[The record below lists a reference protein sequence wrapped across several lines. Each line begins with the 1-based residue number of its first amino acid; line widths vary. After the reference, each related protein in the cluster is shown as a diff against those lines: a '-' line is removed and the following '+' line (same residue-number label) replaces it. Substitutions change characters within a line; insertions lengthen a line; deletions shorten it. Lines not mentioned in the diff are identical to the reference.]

1 MSDQELIL
9 EQLRNVN
16 YDKLSKQDIVTM
28 LDAGEQT
35 LENMAIKK
43 TAIDIIAEAMNQTK
57 NTLEA
62 LDYSGKVE
70 AEIRKNLSIL
80 RATDDWRSIAPRL
93 GELDYGLCC
102 MRGLQLT
109 AHLLLDQKCRLC
121 GIPGSKQFPES
132 NSEPGR
138 ASYYA
143 SSDRC

>member
-1 MSDQELIL
+1 MSDQELML

-28 LDAGEQT
+28 LNAGEQT
-35 LENMAIKK
+35 LENMAASRK

-80 RATDDWRSIAPRL
+80 R
-93 GELDYGLCC
+93 ELLMTGDL
-102 MRGLQLT
+102 
-109 AHLLLDQKCRLC
+109 
-121 GIPGSKQFPES
+121 
-132 NSEPGR
+132 
-138 ASYYA
+138 
-143 SSDRC
+143 

>member
-35 LENMAIKK
+35 LENMAASRK

-57 NTLEA
+57 KTLEA

-80 RATDDWRSIAPRL
+80 R
-93 GELDYGLCC
+93 ELLMTGDL
-102 MRGLQLT
+102 
-109 AHLLLDQKCRLC
+109 
-121 GIPGSKQFPES
+121 
-132 NSEPGR
+132 
-138 ASYYA
+138 
-143 SSDRC
+143 

>member
-35 LENMAIKK
+35 LENMAASRK
-43 TAIDIIAEAMNQTK
+43 TAVDIKAEAMNQTK

-70 AEIRKNLSIL
+70 VEIRKNLSIL
-80 RATDDWRSIAPRL
+80 R
-93 GELDYGLCC
+93 ELLMTGDL
-102 MRGLQLT
+102 
-109 AHLLLDQKCRLC
+109 
-121 GIPGSKQFPES
+121 
-132 NSEPGR
+132 
-138 ASYYA
+138 
-143 SSDRC
+143 

>member
-35 LENMAIKK
+35 LENMAASRK
-43 TAIDIIAEAMNQTK
+43 TAVDIIAEAMNQTK

-70 AEIRKNLSIL
+70 VEIRKNLSIL
-80 RATDDWRSIAPRL
+80 R
-93 GELDYGLCC
+93 ELLMTGDL
-102 MRGLQLT
+102 
-109 AHLLLDQKCRLC
+109 
-121 GIPGSKQFPES
+121 
-132 NSEPGR
+132 
-138 ASYYA
+138 
-143 SSDRC
+143 

>member
-35 LENMAIKK
+35 LENMAASRK
-43 TAIDIIAEAMNQTK
+43 TAIDIIAEAINQTK

-70 AEIRKNLSIL
+70 VEIRKNLSIL
-80 RATDDWRSIAPRL
+80 R
-93 GELDYGLCC
+93 ELLMTGDL
-102 MRGLQLT
+102 
-109 AHLLLDQKCRLC
+109 
-121 GIPGSKQFPES
+121 
-132 NSEPGR
+132 
-138 ASYYA
+138 
-143 SSDRC
+143 

>member
-1 MSDQELIL
+1 MSNQELIL

-35 LENMAIKK
+35 LENMAASRK

-70 AEIRKNLSIL
+70 VEIRKNLSIL
-80 RATDDWRSIAPRL
+80 R
-93 GELDYGLCC
+93 ELLMTGDL
-102 MRGLQLT
+102 
-109 AHLLLDQKCRLC
+109 
-121 GIPGSKQFPES
+121 
-132 NSEPGR
+132 
-138 ASYYA
+138 
-143 SSDRC
+143 

>member
-35 LENMAIKK
+35 LENMAASRK

-57 NTLEA
+57 STLEA

-80 RATDDWRSIAPRL
+80 R
-93 GELDYGLCC
+93 ELLMTGDL
-102 MRGLQLT
+102 
-109 AHLLLDQKCRLC
+109 
-121 GIPGSKQFPES
+121 
-132 NSEPGR
+132 
-138 ASYYA
+138 
-143 SSDRC
+143 

>member
-28 LDAGEQT
+28 LNAGEQT
-35 LENMAIKK
+35 LENMGASRK

-80 RATDDWRSIAPRL
+80 R
-93 GELDYGLCC
+93 ELLMTGDL
-102 MRGLQLT
+102 
-109 AHLLLDQKCRLC
+109 
-121 GIPGSKQFPES
+121 
-132 NSEPGR
+132 
-138 ASYYA
+138 
-143 SSDRC
+143 

>member
-35 LENMAIKK
+35 LENMAASRK

-70 AEIRKNLSIL
+70 VEIRKNISIL
-80 RATDDWRSIAPRL
+80 R
-93 GELDYGLCC
+93 ELLMTGDL
-102 MRGLQLT
+102 
-109 AHLLLDQKCRLC
+109 
-121 GIPGSKQFPES
+121 
-132 NSEPGR
+132 
-138 ASYYA
+138 
-143 SSDRC
+143 

>member
-1 MSDQELIL
+1 GSYMSDQELIL

-35 LENMAIKK
+35 LENMAASRK

-70 AEIRKNLSIL
+70 VEIRKNLSIL
-80 RATDDWRSIAPRL
+80 R
-93 GELDYGLCC
+93 ELLMTGDL
-102 MRGLQLT
+102 
-109 AHLLLDQKCRLC
+109 
-121 GIPGSKQFPES
+121 
-132 NSEPGR
+132 
-138 ASYYA
+138 
-143 SSDRC
+143 

>member
-35 LENMAIKK
+35 LENMAASRK

-80 RATDDWRSIAPRL
+80 R
-93 GELDYGLCC
+93 ELLMTGDL
-102 MRGLQLT
+102 
-109 AHLLLDQKCRLC
+109 
-121 GIPGSKQFPES
+121 
-132 NSEPGR
+132 
-138 ASYYA
+138 
-143 SSDRC
+143 

>member
-28 LDAGEQT
+28 LNAGEQT
-35 LENMAIKK
+35 LENMAASRK

-80 RATDDWRSIAPRL
+80 RK
-93 GELDYGLCC
+93 
-102 MRGLQLT
+102 
-109 AHLLLDQKCRLC
+109 LLMTGDL
-121 GIPGSKQFPES
+121 
-132 NSEPGR
+132 
-138 ASYYA
+138 
-143 SSDRC
+143 

>member
-16 YDKLSKQDIVTM
+16 YDKLGKQDIVTM

-35 LENMAIKK
+35 LENMAASRK

-80 RATDDWRSIAPRL
+80 R
-93 GELDYGLCC
+93 ELLMTGDL
-102 MRGLQLT
+102 
-109 AHLLLDQKCRLC
+109 
-121 GIPGSKQFPES
+121 
-132 NSEPGR
+132 
-138 ASYYA
+138 
-143 SSDRC
+143 

>member
-1 MSDQELIL
+1 MSDQELML

-35 LENMAIKK
+35 LENMAASRK

-80 RATDDWRSIAPRL
+80 R
-93 GELDYGLCC
+93 ELLMTGDL
-102 MRGLQLT
+102 
-109 AHLLLDQKCRLC
+109 
-121 GIPGSKQFPES
+121 
-132 NSEPGR
+132 
-138 ASYYA
+138 
-143 SSDRC
+143 

>member
-16 YDKLSKQDIVTM
+16 YDKLSKQNIVTM

-35 LENMAIKK
+35 LENMAASRK

-80 RATDDWRSIAPRL
+80 R
-93 GELDYGLCC
+93 ELLMTGDL
-102 MRGLQLT
+102 
-109 AHLLLDQKCRLC
+109 
-121 GIPGSKQFPES
+121 
-132 NSEPGR
+132 
-138 ASYYA
+138 
-143 SSDRC
+143 

>member
-28 LDAGEQT
+28 LDAGEHT
-35 LENMAIKK
+35 LENMAASRK

-70 AEIRKNLSIL
+70 VEIRKNLSIL
-80 RATDDWRSIAPRL
+80 R
-93 GELDYGLCC
+93 ELLMTGDL
-102 MRGLQLT
+102 
-109 AHLLLDQKCRLC
+109 
-121 GIPGSKQFPES
+121 
-132 NSEPGR
+132 
-138 ASYYA
+138 
-143 SSDRC
+143 

>member
-35 LENMAIKK
+35 LENMAASRK

-57 NTLEA
+57 STLEV

-80 RATDDWRSIAPRL
+80 R
-93 GELDYGLCC
+93 ELLMTGDL
-102 MRGLQLT
+102 
-109 AHLLLDQKCRLC
+109 
-121 GIPGSKQFPES
+121 
-132 NSEPGR
+132 
-138 ASYYA
+138 
-143 SSDRC
+143 

>member
-1 MSDQELIL
+1 MSDQELVL

-35 LENMAIKK
+35 LENMAASRK

-57 NTLEA
+57 STLEA

-80 RATDDWRSIAPRL
+80 R
-93 GELDYGLCC
+93 ELLMTGDL
-102 MRGLQLT
+102 
-109 AHLLLDQKCRLC
+109 
-121 GIPGSKQFPES
+121 
-132 NSEPGR
+132 
-138 ASYYA
+138 
-143 SSDRC
+143 

>member
-28 LDAGEQT
+28 LNAGEQT
-35 LENMAIKK
+35 LENMAASRK

-57 NTLEA
+57 STLEA

-80 RATDDWRSIAPRL
+80 R
-93 GELDYGLCC
+93 ELLMTGDL
-102 MRGLQLT
+102 
-109 AHLLLDQKCRLC
+109 
-121 GIPGSKQFPES
+121 
-132 NSEPGR
+132 
-138 ASYYA
+138 
-143 SSDRC
+143 

>member
-35 LENMAIKK
+35 LENMAASRK

-80 RATDDWRSIAPRL
+80 RK
-93 GELDYGLCC
+93 
-102 MRGLQLT
+102 
-109 AHLLLDQKCRLC
+109 LLMTGDL
-121 GIPGSKQFPES
+121 
-132 NSEPGR
+132 
-138 ASYYA
+138 
-143 SSDRC
+143 

>member
-16 YDKLSKQDIVTM
+16 CDKLSKQDIVTM
-28 LDAGEQT
+28 LNAGEQT
-35 LENMAIKK
+35 LENMAASRK

-80 RATDDWRSIAPRL
+80 R
-93 GELDYGLCC
+93 ELLMTGDL
-102 MRGLQLT
+102 
-109 AHLLLDQKCRLC
+109 
-121 GIPGSKQFPES
+121 
-132 NSEPGR
+132 
-138 ASYYA
+138 
-143 SSDRC
+143 

>member
-16 YDKLSKQDIVTM
+16 YDKLGKQDIVTM

-35 LENMAIKK
+35 LENMAASRK

-80 RATDDWRSIAPRL
+80 R
-93 GELDYGLCC
+93 ELLMTGVL
-102 MRGLQLT
+102 
-109 AHLLLDQKCRLC
+109 
-121 GIPGSKQFPES
+121 
-132 NSEPGR
+132 
-138 ASYYA
+138 
-143 SSDRC
+143 

>member
-1 MSDQELIL
+1 MSDQELVL

-35 LENMAIKK
+35 LENMAASRK

-70 AEIRKNLSIL
+70 VEIRKNLSIL
-80 RATDDWRSIAPRL
+80 R
-93 GELDYGLCC
+93 ELLMTGDL
-102 MRGLQLT
+102 
-109 AHLLLDQKCRLC
+109 
-121 GIPGSKQFPES
+121 
-132 NSEPGR
+132 
-138 ASYYA
+138 
-143 SSDRC
+143 

>member
-1 MSDQELIL
+1 MSDQESIL

-35 LENMAIKK
+35 LENMAASRK

-80 RATDDWRSIAPRL
+80 R
-93 GELDYGLCC
+93 ELLMTGDL
-102 MRGLQLT
+102 
-109 AHLLLDQKCRLC
+109 
-121 GIPGSKQFPES
+121 
-132 NSEPGR
+132 
-138 ASYYA
+138 
-143 SSDRC
+143 

>member
-28 LDAGEQT
+28 LNAGEQT
-35 LENMAIKK
+35 LENMAASRK

-57 NTLEA
+57 HTLEA

-80 RATDDWRSIAPRL
+80 R
-93 GELDYGLCC
+93 ELLMTGDL
-102 MRGLQLT
+102 
-109 AHLLLDQKCRLC
+109 
-121 GIPGSKQFPES
+121 
-132 NSEPGR
+132 
-138 ASYYA
+138 
-143 SSDRC
+143 

>member
-35 LENMAIKK
+35 LENMAASRK
-43 TAIDIIAEAMNQTK
+43 TAIDIIAEPMNQTK

-70 AEIRKNLSIL
+70 VEIRKNLSIL
-80 RATDDWRSIAPRL
+80 R
-93 GELDYGLCC
+93 ELLMTGDL
-102 MRGLQLT
+102 
-109 AHLLLDQKCRLC
+109 
-121 GIPGSKQFPES
+121 
-132 NSEPGR
+132 
-138 ASYYA
+138 
-143 SSDRC
+143 

>member
-35 LENMAIKK
+35 LENMAASRK

-57 NTLEA
+57 NAFKA

-80 RATDDWRSIAPRL
+80 R
-93 GELDYGLCC
+93 ELLMTGDL
-102 MRGLQLT
+102 
-109 AHLLLDQKCRLC
+109 
-121 GIPGSKQFPES
+121 
-132 NSEPGR
+132 
-138 ASYYA
+138 
-143 SSDRC
+143 

>member
-35 LENMAIKK
+35 LENMAASRK

-57 NTLEA
+57 NTFEA

-80 RATDDWRSIAPRL
+80 R
-93 GELDYGLCC
+93 ELLMTGDL
-102 MRGLQLT
+102 
-109 AHLLLDQKCRLC
+109 
-121 GIPGSKQFPES
+121 
-132 NSEPGR
+132 
-138 ASYYA
+138 
-143 SSDRC
+143 

>member
-35 LENMAIKK
+35 LENMAASRK

-70 AEIRKNLSIL
+70 AEIRINLSIL
-80 RATDDWRSIAPRL
+80 R
-93 GELDYGLCC
+93 ELLMTGDL
-102 MRGLQLT
+102 
-109 AHLLLDQKCRLC
+109 
-121 GIPGSKQFPES
+121 
-132 NSEPGR
+132 
-138 ASYYA
+138 
-143 SSDRC
+143 

>member
-1 MSDQELIL
+1 MSDQELVL

-35 LENMAIKK
+35 LENMAASRK

-80 RATDDWRSIAPRL
+80 R
-93 GELDYGLCC
+93 ELLMTGDL
-102 MRGLQLT
+102 
-109 AHLLLDQKCRLC
+109 
-121 GIPGSKQFPES
+121 
-132 NSEPGR
+132 
-138 ASYYA
+138 
-143 SSDRC
+143 